1 MSAFE
6 VTFPKL
12 LSELHEI
19 EIEYDED
26 DGIDFEPYQVFQTA
40 EENAD
45 WLQAWTGNK
54 TLTGEEYRVFGQ
66 DGTGGYAAF
75 WLTRK
80 GVSVPEQPIVFFGSE
95 GDVGVVANDLLDYLW
110 LLAGGVGPMEAVER
124 VNPKRPANADFTAF
138 AEKHAKARKKTPRE
152 VIDIARKAFPTFEA
166 DIRALCK

>member
-1 MSAFE
+1 MSAFD

-26 DGIDFEPYQVFQTA
+26 NSIDFEPYQVFQSA
-40 EENAD
+40 EENAS
-45 WLQAWTGNK
+45 WFQAWTGNK
-54 TLTGEEYRVFGQ
+54 TVTGEEYRIFGQ

-75 WLTRK
+75 WLVRAGK
-80 GVSVPEQPIVFFGSE
+80 PILEQPIVFFGSE
-95 GDVGVVANDLLDYLW
+95 GDVGVVANDFADYLW

-124 VNPKRPANADFTAF
+124 VNPKRPAHEDFTAF
-138 AEKHAKARKKTPRE
+138 AARNAKDRKKTVSE
-152 VIDIARKAFPTFEA
+152 VITLARKAFPTFEA